1 MNRRQFI
8 SSTAAAATLA
18 AVATAAQAHDHHDH
32 AARAAAGHCVAAG
45 QVCLN
50 HCITLL
56 SSGDTSMKDCAV
68 AVNQMLALCGAI
80 QNLAAQNSR
89 LTPAL
94 AKVCVEAC
102 KQCAQACKAHAAH
115 HAECKACY
123 ESCLNCIQACEKIA
137 AYPAACV
144 AKRSCEAK
152 IKRRAGEIL
161 ARRFA
166 DDLLMIG
173 KNGGIWRGIK
183 PHLLPI

>member
-8 SSTAAAATLA
+8 SSTAAAATLT
-18 AVATAAQAHDHHDH
+18 AVASAASAHDNHNH
-32 AARAAAGHCVAAG
+32 AAHSHAAPAASSRVYEDARAAAGHCVAAG

-102 KQCAQACKAHAAH
+102 KQCAEACKAHAAH

-123 ESCLNCIQACEKIA
+123 ESCLNCIKACEKIA
-137 AYPAACV
+137 A
-144 AKRSCEAK
+144 
-152 IKRRAGEIL
+152 
-161 ARRFA
+161 
-166 DDLLMIG
+166 
-173 KNGGIWRGIK
+173 
-183 PHLLPI
+183 

>member
-1 MNRRQFI
+1 
-8 SSTAAAATLA
+8 
-18 AVATAAQAHDHHDH
+18 
-32 AARAAAGHCVAAG
+32 
-45 QVCLN
+45 
-50 HCITLL
+50 
-56 SSGDTSMKDCAV
+56 MKDCAV

-137 AYPAACV
+137 A
-144 AKRSCEAK
+144 
-152 IKRRAGEIL
+152 
-161 ARRFA
+161 
-166 DDLLMIG
+166 
-173 KNGGIWRGIK
+173 
-183 PHLLPI
+183 

>member
-8 SSTAAAATLA
+8 SSTAAAATLTVA
-18 AVATAAQAHDHHDH
+18 AATARAHGNHDH
-32 AARAAAGHCVAAG
+32 AAHGSHAMPAAAASKAYEAVRVAAASKAYEAVRVAAGHCVAAG

-56 SSGDTSMKDCAV
+56 STGDTSMKDCAV

-89 LTPAL
+89 LTPSL

-102 KQCAQACKAHAAH
+102 KQCAEACKAHAAH

-123 ESCLNCIQACEKIA
+123 ESCLNCIKECEKIA
-137 AYPAACV
+137 A
-144 AKRSCEAK
+144 
-152 IKRRAGEIL
+152 
-161 ARRFA
+161 
-166 DDLLMIG
+166 
-173 KNGGIWRGIK
+173 
-183 PHLLPI
+183 

>member
-8 SSTAAAATLA
+8 GGTAAISLAAATTLA
-18 AVATAAQAHDHHDH
+18 NAHGNHDHGSHSH
-32 AARAAAGHCVAAG
+32 AANSTDNAYEAARKAAGHCVSAG
-45 QVCLN
+45 QVCLT

-56 SSGDTSMKDCAV
+56 SKGDTSMKDCAV

-137 AYPAACV
+137 A
-144 AKRSCEAK
+144 
-152 IKRRAGEIL
+152 
-161 ARRFA
+161 
-166 DDLLMIG
+166 
-173 KNGGIWRGIK
+173 
-183 PHLLPI
+183 

>member
-32 AARAAAGHCVAAG
+32 AAHGS
-45 QVCLN
+45 QS
-50 HCITLL
+50 HCIALL

-68 AVNQMLALCGAI
+68 AANQMLALCGAI

-137 AYPAACV
+137 A
-144 AKRSCEAK
+144 
-152 IKRRAGEIL
+152 
-161 ARRFA
+161 
-166 DDLLMIG
+166 
-173 KNGGIWRGIK
+173 
-183 PHLLPI
+183 

>member
-1 MNRRQFI
+1 MR
-8 SSTAAAATLA
+8 TAAE
-18 AVATAAQAHDHHDH
+18 
-32 AARAAAGHCVAAG
+32 HCVAAG

-89 LTPAL
+89 LTPVL

-137 AYPAACV
+137 A
-144 AKRSCEAK
+144 
-152 IKRRAGEIL
+152 
-161 ARRFA
+161 
-166 DDLLMIG
+166 
-173 KNGGIWRGIK
+173 
-183 PHLLPI
+183 

>member
-32 AARAAAGHCVAAG
+32 AAHGSPAMPAAAPRAYEAVRTAAEHCVAAG
-45 QVCLN
+45 QVCLS
-50 HCITLL
+50 HCIALL

-89 LTPAL
+89 LTPVL

-137 AYPAACV
+137 A
-144 AKRSCEAK
+144 
-152 IKRRAGEIL
+152 
-161 ARRFA
+161 
-166 DDLLMIG
+166 
-173 KNGGIWRGIK
+173 
-183 PHLLPI
+183 

>member
-8 SSTAAAATLA
+8 SSTAAAATLTVA
-18 AVATAAQAHDHHDH
+18 AATARAHGNHDH
-32 AARAAAGHCVAAG
+32 AAHGSHTMPAAAASKAYEAVRATAGHCVAAG

-56 SSGDTSMKDCAV
+56 STGDTSMKDCAV

-89 LTPAL
+89 LTPSL

-102 KQCAQACKAHAAH
+102 KQCAEACKAHAAH

-123 ESCLNCIQACEKIA
+123 ESCLNCIKECQKIA
-137 AYPAACV
+137 A
-144 AKRSCEAK
+144 
-152 IKRRAGEIL
+152 
-161 ARRFA
+161 
-166 DDLLMIG
+166 
-173 KNGGIWRGIK
+173 
-183 PHLLPI
+183 

>member
-32 AARAAAGHCVAAG
+32 AAHGSHAMPAAAANKTYEAVRAAAGHCVAAG

-56 SSGDTSMKDCAV
+56 STGDTSMKDCAV
-68 AVNQMLALCGAI
+68 AVNQMLALCGAV

-89 LTPAL
+89 LTPSL

-102 KQCAQACKAHAAH
+102 KQCAEACKAHVAH

-123 ESCLNCIQACEKIA
+123 ESCLNCIKECQKIA
-137 AYPAACV
+137 A
-144 AKRSCEAK
+144 
-152 IKRRAGEIL
+152 
-161 ARRFA
+161 
-166 DDLLMIG
+166 
-173 KNGGIWRGIK
+173 
-183 PHLLPI
+183 

>member
-8 SSTAAAATLA
+8 SSTAAAATLTVA
-18 AVATAAQAHDHHDH
+18 AATVRAHGNHDHNH
-32 AARAAAGHCVAAG
+32 AAHGSHAMPAAAASKTYEAVRAAAGHCVAAG

-56 SSGDTSMKDCAV
+56 STGDTSMKDCAV

-102 KQCAQACKAHAAH
+102 KQCAEACKAHAAH

-123 ESCLNCIQACEKIA
+123 ESCLNCIKACEKIA
-137 AYPAACV
+137 A
-144 AKRSCEAK
+144 
-152 IKRRAGEIL
+152 
-161 ARRFA
+161 
-166 DDLLMIG
+166 
-173 KNGGIWRGIK
+173 
-183 PHLLPI
+183 

>member
-8 SSTAAAATLA
+8 SSTAAAATLTVA
-18 AVATAAQAHDHHDH
+18 AATARAHGNHDH
-32 AARAAAGHCVAAG
+32 AAHGNHAMPAAAARKAYEAVRAPAGHCVAAG

-56 SSGDTSMKDCAV
+56 STGDTSMKDCAV

-89 LTPAL
+89 LAPSL

-102 KQCAQACKAHAAH
+102 KQCAEACKAHAAH

-123 ESCLNCIQACEKIA
+123 ESCLNCIKECQKIA
-137 AYPAACV
+137 A
-144 AKRSCEAK
+144 
-152 IKRRAGEIL
+152 
-161 ARRFA
+161 
-166 DDLLMIG
+166 
-173 KNGGIWRGIK
+173 
-183 PHLLPI
+183 

>member
-8 SSTAAAATLA
+8 SSTTAAAALA
-18 AVATAAQAHDHHDH
+18 AVSAAQAHGNHDH
-32 AARAAAGHCVAAG
+32 AAHAAPAAGKTAGAYEAVRAAAGHCVAAG

-56 SSGDTSMKDCAV
+56 STGDTSMKDCAV

-89 LTPAL
+89 LTPSL

-102 KQCAQACKAHAAH
+102 KQCAEACKAHAAH

-123 ESCLNCIQACEKIA
+123 ESCLNCIKACEKIA
-137 AYPAACV
+137 A
-144 AKRSCEAK
+144 
-152 IKRRAGEIL
+152 
-161 ARRFA
+161 
-166 DDLLMIG
+166 
-173 KNGGIWRGIK
+173 
-183 PHLLPI
+183 

>member
-8 SSTAAAATLA
+8 SSTAAAATLT
-18 AVATAAQAHDHHDH
+18 AVASAASAHDNHNH
-32 AARAAAGHCVAAG
+32 AAHSHAAPASSSRVYEDARAAAGHCVAAG

-102 KQCAQACKAHAAH
+102 KQCAEACKAHATH

-123 ESCLNCIQACEKIA
+123 ESCLNCIKACEKIA
-137 AYPAACV
+137 A
-144 AKRSCEAK
+144 
-152 IKRRAGEIL
+152 
-161 ARRFA
+161 
-166 DDLLMIG
+166 
-173 KNGGIWRGIK
+173 
-183 PHLLPI
+183 